1 MTAKQILATS
11 ITLTL
16 AGLVGCAKKDAAVI
30 TAPPTEPVAPV
41 VATPIQPMAP
51 IQPVSDAPIT
61 VAPVAEPVAPLH
73 RSAAAGRTYTVQKG
87 DTLFKI
93 ARNQYGDATAVR
105 KIKDANPGLNADQI
119 KVGQKLNLP

>member
-61 VAPVAEPVAPLH
+61 VAPAAEPIAPAA
-73 RSAAAGRTYTVQKG
+73 RAAGRTYTVQKG